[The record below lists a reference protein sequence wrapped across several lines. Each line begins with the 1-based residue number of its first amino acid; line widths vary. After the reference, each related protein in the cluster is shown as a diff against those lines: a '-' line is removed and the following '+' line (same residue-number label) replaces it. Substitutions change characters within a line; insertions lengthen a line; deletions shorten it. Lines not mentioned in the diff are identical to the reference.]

1 MFETFST
8 YEPLSAV
15 IGVNVKDP
23 KRCVG
28 ELNSKISMVPEIS
41 VEFVTSVNDS
51 EVSERLDDALG
62 GGRKPSRRLRC
73 KDMKH
78 QRREKTGMDT
88 YHTF

>member
-1 MFETFST
+1 M
-8 YEPLSAV
+8 SAV
-15 IGVNVKDP
+15 IGANVKDP

-51 EVSERLDDALG
+51 EVCERLVDGALG
-62 GGRKPSRRLRC
+62 GGRNPSRRLRC

-78 QRREKTGMDT
+78 QRRREKTGMDT